1 MVSYCKA
8 SREFSREVD
17 AGDVFNLLKLIIETQ
32 EFIMSALT
40 DLQDQVAATVGAE
53 ASAVTLIQG
62 IADQLKAAL
71 ANSPASNDP
80 ALIDLTAKLHD
91 SAGALAAAVTANTPA
106 APVDATPV
114 DPAPVADA
122 PAADAGT
129 DAAPTV

>member
-1 MVSYCKA
+1 MVTWCRSH
-8 SREFSREVD
+8 REFNREISTH
-17 AGDVFNLLKLIIETQ
+17 DVFNLLKLIIETQ

-71 ANSPASNDP
+71 AAAGVSDP
-80 ALIDLTAKLHD
+80 ALADLTTKLHD
-91 SAGALAAAVTANTPA
+91 SAAALGAAVSANTPA
-106 APVDATPV
+106 PAPAPVDATP
-114 DPAPVADA
+114 PA
-122 PAADAGT
+122 

>member
-8 SREFSREVD
+8 SREFSREID
-17 AGDVFNLLKLIIETQ
+17 AGDVFNLLKTIIEIQ

-106 APVDATPV
+106 APEAPVVDAPV
-114 DPAPVADA
+114 DAAPSSTDA
-122 PAADAGT
+122 PAAD
-129 DAAPTV
+129 PTV